1 MARRKRRRMSRKA
14 VAGFRY
20 AGAAA
25 GLGSR
30 YSSAKRA
37 YHEAG
42 NALYK
47 SKHGGRSIRSRKR
60 RTKHRRSR

>member
-1 MARRKRRRMSRKA
+1 MARRKIRFIGG
-14 VAGFRY
+14 AGRG
-20 AGAAA
+20 GARAHYLA
-25 GLGSR
+25 T
-30 YSSAKRA
+30 KRA

-47 SKHGGRSIRSRKR
+47 ANHGGRSIRSRKR